1 MKIQSANIKKNLI
14 AEEGDETAL
23 YTRLS
28 RDDELQGESNSIKTQ
43 KALLIQYA
51 ESKGYKNI
59 RVYVDDG
66 YSGTNFNRPDFKRMM
81 ERVEAGLVKR
91 IIVKDMSRFGRNY
104 LQVGYYT
111 EVILPDLDVQFIAV
125 NDNVDS
131 ENIADNDFTPFRNIM
146 NEWYAKDISK
156 KMKSAIRTKGNSGKH
171 TNPLPPYGYK
181 KDPEDKNHWLID
193 EEAATVVKEIF
204 SLCMQGY
211 GPTQISRILTDKG
224 IDTPKIHAKKMG
236 RKVTIRPN
244 EMPEA
249 WADQTVAAILGYQ
262 EYLGWTVNFKTK
274 KKSFKSKKVVLLP
287 SEEWKIFQGTQ
298 DPIIDEETFWAVQK
312 LREGKQR
319 LDSLGEP
326 SAFSGMLYCGDCGHK
341 LYLRRQRNPKQKD
354 YFVCSVYRKK
364 RKYCCTAHYI
374 KLEDVEKVVL
384 QDLKEVTQYAREDQQ
399 GFLES
404 VKKRSV
410 KDLERLQYDNQAELD
425 KTLRR
430 MEEIDTIIQK
440 LYEDN
445 VAGKITDERF
455 EKLTAAY
462 EAEQKQLQKKAT
474 QLKSGITEIKDES
487 ESVEKFL
494 GLAHKYTE
502 ISEINAEILRTF
514 IEKIIVYEA
523 EEIDGERRQQI
534 KIIYNCVGAV
544 TLPKT
549 ISISARTKKVEA
561 A

>member
-1 MKIQSANIKKNLI
+1 MKKQSANIKNNLI
-14 AEEGDETAL
+14 AEEGGETAL

-43 KALLIQYA
+43 KALLMQYA

-193 EEAATVVKEIF
+193 EEAAMVVKEIF

-298 DPIIDEETFWAVQK
+298 DPIMDEETFWAVQK
-312 LREGKQR
+312 IREGKQR

-384 QDLKEVTQYAREDQQ
+384 QDLKEVTQYVREDQQ
-399 GFLES
+399 GFLEA

-410 KDLERLQYDNQAELD
+410 KYLERLQYDNQAELD

-445 VAGKITDERF
+445 VVGKITDERF
-455 EKLTAAY
+455 EKLTATY
-462 EAEQKQLQKKAT
+462 ETEQKQLQEKVSK
-474 QLKSGITEIKDES
+474 LKSGIIEIKDES

-502 ISEINAEILRTF
+502 INELNAEILRTF